1 MAGASEQT
9 QRVQVVNANWSA
21 GEPGADGTFAF
32 LFVTEDQERH
42 TVEVSPAAASALV
55 AMTQADTV
63 LLWDP
68 ANQALI
74 VGNLVGEWIPKD
86 WTATGPSTTGDA

>member
-1 MAGASEQT
+1 
-9 QRVQVVNANWSA
+9 
-21 GEPGADGTFAF
+21 
-32 LFVTEDQERH
+32 
-42 TVEVSPAAASALV
+42 
-55 AMTQADTV
+55 V